1 MAVKPYLD
9 KYTVTKKNKVN
20 YPSPFFDISST
31 YIPKTVKTLFKYCKT
46 FFYKNSFL
54 NSVIT
59 KMAEYPITDFIYD
72 KAADDKVKK
81 LYNQFLY
88 KQAGIKSLLVNIGL
102 DYYTYGN
109 AFISVNFKFDRY
121 LICDSCEHENQYD
134 EVKGIKLQKYDFHG
148 TCSKC
153 SASTSFKI
161 KDKYLKKP
169 EYMNFI
175 RWAPENIDIDYDPL
189 TGTSIYYYTMPNNI
203 KKKINSVDIKYLKT
217 VPKVFLESLKH
228 KKKIQMDPENF
239 YHFKKNTLAEEDMGF
254 GKPAI
259 LPVLGDIWYMQ
270 TLRKGNEAIAA
281 EHIVPFRTLYPSSVT
296 GDPFTSTNMGKWK
309 ARVQEEVRKWQEDP
323 NHIAIFPIPLGI
335 KNMGGDAKLLLA
347 TQELRFQEEVIINAF
362 GIPVEFI
369 KGGASWSGSSIS
381 LRIVENHFLH
391 YRSML
396 EDFMNYFVIGKA
408 VKMLEFPQTSVVFK
422 RLRMADDSETKRIML
437 DLEANDKISHSRLL
451 EEFGINY
458 QDEIQ
463 NIIDCNDN
471 ETQIMITSAI
481 KKAKAQVKTEEIVQ
495 IGQIKIQNA
504 VQEEMAKIREAKFE
518 ADLSKEIYK
527 NYKTEMNPHSLIS
540 AFAEQVMIQ
549 PLEERDGIINEIGK
563 NMPLVSQ
570 MVLKRIQEK
579 ILNDPAVQA
588 EYTPTEEEQSQTSKT
603 PTGKQTNKEEK
614 QKLAPKKSGDVQ

>member
-1 MAVKPYLD
+1 
-9 KYTVTKKNKVN
+9 
-20 YPSPFFDISST
+20 
-31 YIPKTVKTLFKYCKT
+31 
-46 FFYKNSFL
+46 
-54 NSVIT
+54 
-59 KMAEYPITDFIYD
+59 
-72 KAADDKVKK
+72 
-81 LYNQFLY
+81 
-88 KQAGIKSLLVNIGL
+88 
-102 DYYTYGN
+102 
-109 AFISVNFKFDRY
+109 
-121 LICDSCEHENQYD
+121 
-134 EVKGIKLQKYDFHG
+134 
-148 TCSKC
+148 
-153 SASTSFKI
+153 
-161 KDKYLKKP
+161 
-169 EYMNFI
+169 
-175 RWAPENIDIDYDPL
+175 
-189 TGTSIYYYTMPNNI
+189 
-203 KKKINSVDIKYLKT
+203 
-217 VPKVFLESLKH
+217 
-228 KKKIQMDPENF
+228 
-239 YHFKKNTLAEEDMGF
+239 
-254 GKPAI
+254 
-259 LPVLGDIWYMQ
+259 
-270 TLRKGNEAIAA
+270 
-281 EHIVPFRTLYPSSVT
+281 
-296 GDPFTSTNMGKWK
+296 MGKWK

-504 VQEEMAKIREAKFE
+504 VQEEIAKIREAKFE